1 MHAIVRDFDTGF
13 AQHINDGLDIGG
25 ITTTTPGRAA
35 NIEFHLNALSR
46 HALSEDGG
54 NQANTANRGQRSEAA
69 GAGAQDLTVLV
80 R

>member
-25 ITTTTPGRAA
+25 IATTTLGRAA

-46 HALSEDGG
+46 HAFSEDGG
-54 NQANTANRGQRSEAA
+54 IRQIRRIGANVAKLPEP
-69 GAGAQDLTVLV
+69 V
-80 R
+80 RKT